1 MESNIYACSDAVTT
15 IDRVFYDIIVGR
27 FKDPSKLHIIPN
39 FVDTDVYKPI
49 YDHSGLDT
57 KLFPETDSLKVLY
70 AGNIGLAQD
79 WDTLIELAK
88 MSKDKNID
96 YFIIGEGAKRP
107 YLEES
112 VCDNKLERVHILP
125 YQNRELMSQI
135 LDYSDV
141 HFIFMEPT
149 MDLQGFPSKVYTVM
163 ACGRPLLVC
172 SGPGTPIVNFLF
184 DKNCAHIIT
193 SRDKT
198 ERAEDAHDWLKS
210 MSRES
215 LRKMGSNGRS
225 EIESNYSK
233 EIVTGEYVSLIDSL
247 IL

>member
-1 MESNIYACSDAVTT
+1 M
-15 IDRVFYDIIVGR
+15 
-27 FKDPSKLHIIPN
+27 
-39 FVDTDVYKPI
+39 
-49 YDHSGLDT
+49 
-57 KLFPETDSLKVLY
+57 
-70 AGNIGLAQD
+70 
-79 WDTLIELAK
+79 
-88 MSKDKNID
+88 
-96 YFIIGEGAKRP
+96 
-107 YLEES
+107 
-112 VCDNKLERVHILP
+112 
-125 YQNRELMSQI
+125 
-135 LDYSDV
+135 
-141 HFIFMEPT
+141 
-149 MDLQGFPSKVYTVM
+149 
-163 ACGRPLLVC
+163 
-172 SGPGTPIVNFLF
+172 NFLF